1 MIYADLPAGA
11 TVFLD
16 ASVFIHHFEPNAV
29 YGPPATEF
37 LERVENQEIVGVTTT
52 HVLSEV
58 AHRLMTIEAMQA
70 FGWPRAGIAVR
81 LRNHPAQV
89 QTLTRFRQAIQ
100 QLPLFAVRILSID
113 PSWLD
118 LAAEAS
124 QRTGLLHN
132 DALIIAAMRIH
143 GLANLASV
151 DSDFDRVPGITRY
164 GPS

>member
-16 ASVFIHHFEPNAV
+16 ASVFIHHFEPNAL

-52 HVLSEV
+52 RVLSEV

-100 QLPLFAVRILSID
+100 QIPLFVVRIFSID

-143 GLANLASV
+143 GLANLASA
-151 DSDFDRVPGITRY
+151 DSDFDRVPGVTRY

>member
-16 ASVFIHHFEPNAV
+16 ASVFIHHFEPNAL
-29 YGPPATEF
+29 YGPAATEF
-37 LERVENQEIVGVTTT
+37 LERVEKPRNRRR
-52 HVLSEV
+52 HDHARPSEV
-58 AHRLMTIEAMQA
+58 AHRLMTTEAMQA
-70 FGWPRAGIAVR
+70 FGGPCAGIAVR

-89 QTLTRFRQAIQ
+89 QTVTRFRQAIQ
-100 QLPLFAVRILSID
+100 QIPLFAVRILSID

-124 QRTGLLHN
+124 QQTGLLHN